1 MTECDS
7 VFMWSRFDNWSHR
20 VVEWFEEV
28 VPEASRDAATQD
40 PMMYFDLTKDPDA
53 NSQTDPTRRLSR
65 KFKEAYSKI
74 RLFHACRPGDIGSYI
89 QKGLLPLSTIDADNG
104 TRILF
109 RSQKTPLVSERA
121 LSDAVA
127 ELSRENRGGY
137 LYLSLDDI
145 GLVRDAGHYLIY
157 GSEYHGALAATLS
170 KRTGVDCLVVL
181 QKIGIPTMFA
191 CNVPLGYASELA
203 LPAQES
209 LEGIYP
215 SGGMDQLTVPD
226 LLLLL
231 EVNAAI
237 LDHVLRAAPA
247 SARAFHR
254 AWVDPSGFAGMGCD
268 EILIHTA
275 DIAAGFEID
284 FRPPEDLS
292 SRVLAR
298 LFPWAPTDIGHWE
311 SLLWANGRI
320 ALPESGLP
328 RDENWRWHPAPLNEW
343 DGRIPRRE

>member
-7 VFMWSRFDNWSHR
+7 VFIWSRFDNWSHR

-74 RLFHACRPGDIGSYI
+74 RLFHACRPSDIGSYI

-104 TRILF
+104 ARILF

-181 QKIGIPTMFA
+181 QKIGIPTVFA
-191 CNVPLGYASELA
+191 CNVPLGYVSESTLQSLVCA
-203 LPAQES
+203 LISRAILEPGFQKKTVRTIDFTFTFSAKLPAS
-209 LEGIYP
+209 VIRTHYHP
-215 SGGMDQLTVPD
+215 SR
-226 LLLLL
+226 
-231 EVNAAI
+231 I
-237 LDHVLRAAPA
+237 LDRIKGGVYVNPKA
-247 SARAFHR
+247 SCPFCA
-254 AWVDPSGFAGMGCD
+254 VPS
-268 EILIHTA
+268 ETH
-275 DIAAGFEID
+275 
-284 FRPPEDLS
+284 
-292 SRVLAR
+292 
-298 LFPWAPTDIGHWE
+298 
-311 SLLWANGRI
+311 
-320 ALPESGLP
+320 
-328 RDENWRWHPAPLNEW
+328 
-343 DGRIPRRE
+343 